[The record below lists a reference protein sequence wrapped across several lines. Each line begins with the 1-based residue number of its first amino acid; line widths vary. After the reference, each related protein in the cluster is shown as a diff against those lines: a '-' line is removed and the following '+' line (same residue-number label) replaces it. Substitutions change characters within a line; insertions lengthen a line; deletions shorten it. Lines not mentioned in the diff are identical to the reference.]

1 MLGILGA
8 LVMGGEA
15 YVTFKPDLV
24 DAAGSIADESTRGFL
39 QAFVDQFAG
48 LLQRPEPAQRAAA

>member
-1 MLGILGA
+1 VLGV

-24 DAAGSIADESTRGFL
+24 DAAGNVTDESTRTFL
-39 QAFVDQFAG
+39 RGFVDQFG
-48 LLQRPEPAQRAAA
+48 DLLERLQPARQAAA